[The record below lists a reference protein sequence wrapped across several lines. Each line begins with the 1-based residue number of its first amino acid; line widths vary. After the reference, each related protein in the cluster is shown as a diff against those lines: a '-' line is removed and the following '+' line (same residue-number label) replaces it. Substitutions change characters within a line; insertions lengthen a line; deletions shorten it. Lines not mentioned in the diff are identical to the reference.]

1 MSETKPNLR
10 VTMISK
16 ACLVGAY
23 QTKLEEIAAHEGI
36 DLTVVV
42 PRSWRQGG
50 HLLRLERAHTAGYR
64 LIVAPIAFSGRF
76 HLHFYPTL
84 ASILSETRPTLC
96 HIDEEPYNLATYLAV
111 RAARRLGARTV
122 FFTWQNLRRRYPPP
136 FRCMESYVY
145 RNADGAIAGSQGAAD
160 VLRSKGY
167 IGPLRVIPQFGV
179 DPTVF
184 HPVSRPD
191 HEGTLSVGYAG
202 RLVREKGLDT
212 LVEALA
218 TLRGSWKLVLCGVG
232 PMRDELVARFS
243 ALGLAERVTYNGQVP
258 SKDMPNYLA
267 MMDVLVLPSLTRSN
281 WKEQFGRVLIE
292 AMSCEVPVIGS
303 DSGEIP
309 RVIGDGGLVFPEGD
323 ARALRGLLAMLR
335 AAPARRRDLG
345 VKGRKRVLANYTQ
358 AEIGAQTVAFYRAV
372 CSGCFASS
380 DPV

>member
-1 MSETKPNLR
+1 
-10 VTMISK
+10 MISK
-16 ACLVGAY
+16 ACVVGAY
-23 QTKLEEIAAHEGI
+23 QTKLEEIATHPDI

-42 PRSWRQGG
+42 PPLWREGR
-50 HLLRLERAHTAGYR
+50 HELRLERAHATAYR
-64 LIVAPIAFSGRF
+64 LVVAPVAFNGHF

-84 ASILSETRPTLC
+84 PSILRQSRPTLC

-111 RAARRLGARTV
+111 RAARRLGARTL

-136 FRCMESYVY
+136 FRWMESYVY

-191 HEGTLSVGYAG
+191 QEGTLSVGYAG

-218 TLRGSWKLVLCGVG
+218 SLPGSWKLVLCGVG

-258 SKDMPNYLA
+258 SKDMPKYLA

-309 RVIGDGGLVFPEGD
+309 HVVGDGGLVFPEGD
-323 ARALRGLLAMLR
+323 AEALRGLLVMLR
-335 AAPARRRDLG
+335 AEPARRRELG
-345 VKGRKRVLANYTQ
+345 VRGRKRVLANYTQ
-358 AEIGAQTVAFYRAV
+358 AQIAARTVAFYREV
-372 CSGCFASS
+372 CGGPFPSPE
-380 DPV
+380 PV